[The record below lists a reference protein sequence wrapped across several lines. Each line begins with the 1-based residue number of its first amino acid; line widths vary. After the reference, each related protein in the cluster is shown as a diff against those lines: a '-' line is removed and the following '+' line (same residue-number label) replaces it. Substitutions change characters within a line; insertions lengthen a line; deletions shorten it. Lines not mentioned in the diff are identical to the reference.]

1 MSVKTSCEACGAPT
15 VCLNDLLEAKKE
27 LERARTALRAL
38 YDLKEGLAKPAEH
51 PPTRVALRLAETVLH
66 GYSNL

>member
-1 MSVKTSCEACGAPT
+1 VSCEACGAPT

-38 YDLKEGLAKPAEH
+38 YDLKEGLAKPEEH
-51 PPTRVALRLAETVLH
+51 MPTRLALRATEAVLF